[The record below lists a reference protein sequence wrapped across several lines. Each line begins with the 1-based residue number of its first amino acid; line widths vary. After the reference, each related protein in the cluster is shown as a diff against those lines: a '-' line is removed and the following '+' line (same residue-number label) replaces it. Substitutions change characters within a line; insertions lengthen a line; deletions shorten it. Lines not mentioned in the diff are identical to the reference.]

1 MRRQDQI
8 SDDELTAV
16 GAAADA
22 WRGGEPDRGYSM
34 ALNRFADPADVNT
47 VYAVA
52 HDHTG
57 DAVGV
62 LSLVPWGRHGLSLD
76 VMRRRPDAP
85 NGTTE
90 AMVTA
95 VMSAAA
101 GLGIS
106 HVSLNFCMFRH
117 VYADAEGIGAGSV
130 TRFNYSVLGVLDRFW
145 QFQRLYRANQKY
157 QPQWRPRYLCFD
169 GRVAL
174 PQVIFAVAAA
184 EGFLPRFPTRH
195 RHTGPQLSDEHLDQ
209 LRELDT
215 APPPEPSR
223 RLPARSDQTRQRLRR
238 LPALEAAGQPP
249 YPIGLPE
256 PTHQLG
262 DLDRCDDPAG
272 HPEPIRVAGRIR
284 SIRDH
289 GGAVFA
295 TLVDGSASAQVLLER
310 DRLGSRPVRTFARL
324 LDRGDLIVIDGH
336 RGRSR
341 TGTPTLF
348 VERWR
353 LAAKALHP
361 VPFAHFSDPET
372 RLRQRSTDLLVH
384 PDRKRLL
391 RQRSTAVRALRA
403 TLETEGFLEVETPIL
418 HTVHGGATARPFTT
432 FINAYGVDLTL
443 RIAPELYL
451 KRLLV
456 GGLGPLFELGR
467 NFRNEGADATHN
479 PEFTS
484 LEAYLPYADYTTM
497 RHLTVRLI
505 TAAAIAVHGRPILPL
520 VHRDGATRP
529 FDLTREWAVVP
540 MLDAV
545 SCRPPPPRRPG
556 HRHPAPGG
564 PRPPSRRGCPTGH
577 GSRRHPRA
585 ALRRP
590 RRAGHDRAHLL
601 HRLPGRDVAAHRAA
615 PKPPR
620 PGRTVGSGDRRHG
633 DRHRLLRAHRPGR
646 AASPTDRTVPSGRRR
661 RSCGHGDRRG
671 LPPRSRDGYATLGRA
686 RSRRRPD
693 RHARDRREHPVRA
706 HLPLRPSPLDSRT
719 RGLGPVNQHT
729 GTSMCAGFYAAAVIL
744 TWSMA
749 KVAGNSVLSSGSP
762 G

>member
-1 MRRQDQI
+1 VRRQDQI

-106 HVSLNFCMFRH
+106 RVSLNFCMFRH

-215 APPPEPSR
+215 APSPEPSR

-295 TLVDGSASAQVLLER
+295 TLVDGSASAQLLLER

-384 PDRKRLL
+384 PDQKRLL

-505 TAAAIAVHGRPILPL
+505 TAAAIAVHGRPILQL

-545 SCRPPPPRRPG
+545 SAALHHHVDLDTDIRHLVDHAHRHGVAVRPG
-556 HRHPAPGG
+556 MGRGAILEQLYADLVERVTIEPTFFTDFPAETSPLTGPHRSHPGLVERWDLVIGAMEIGTAYSELTDPVEQRRRLTEQSRQAAAGDPAAMVIDEDFLHALETG
-564 PRPPSRRGCPTGH
+564 MPPSGGLGLGVDRIVMLLTG
-577 GSRRHPRA
+577 GNIRSVLTFPFV
-585 ALRRP
+585 RP
-590 RRAGHDRAHLL
+590 R
-601 HRLPGRDVAAHRAA
+601 
-615 PKPPR
+615 
-620 PGRTVGSGDRRHG
+620 
-633 DRHRLLRAHRPGR
+633 
-646 AASPTDRTVPSGRRR
+646 
-661 RSCGHGDRRG
+661 
-671 LPPRSRDGYATLGRA
+671 
-686 RSRRRPD
+686 
-693 RHARDRREHPVRA
+693 
-706 HLPLRPSPLDSRT
+706 
-719 RGLGPVNQHT
+719 
-729 GTSMCAGFYAAAVIL
+729 
-744 TWSMA
+744 
-749 KVAGNSVLSSGSP
+749 
-762 G
+762 